1 MDHGLLNRLWCLGGV
16 ACYPGQ
22 EPCAV
27 TVTEAR
33 PEDKLLR
40 QLGLWSEEKGREPV
54 AVAGVHFLQGGPR
67 GRTGWLTG
75 VA

>member
-1 MDHGLLNRLWCLGGV
+1 MLSRSGARP
-16 ACYPGQ
+16 AS
-22 EPCAV
+22 AV

-33 PEDKLLR
+33 PEDKSLR

-54 AVAGVHFLQGGPR
+54 AAAGVRFLQGGLR
-67 GRTGWLTG
+67 GRPGWLTG